1 MPNIT
6 NFINGQFIGTSNTE
20 NLDIISPH
28 NEKIIAELCIS
39 NKEDIDICVNHAKN
53 AFKLWSKID
62 VKKRIKYLD
71 KMVDYFVIVEANIT
85 HQGKKKD
92 WNFPDHNS
100 AP

>member
-20 NLDIISPH
+20 NLDVISPH
-28 NEKIIAELCIS
+28 NEQIIAELCIS

-62 VKKRIKYLD
+62 VKKRIKYLI
-71 KMVDYFVIVEANIT
+71 KLNQIIYFT
-85 HQGKKKD
+85 
-92 WNFPDHNS
+92 
-100 AP
+100 